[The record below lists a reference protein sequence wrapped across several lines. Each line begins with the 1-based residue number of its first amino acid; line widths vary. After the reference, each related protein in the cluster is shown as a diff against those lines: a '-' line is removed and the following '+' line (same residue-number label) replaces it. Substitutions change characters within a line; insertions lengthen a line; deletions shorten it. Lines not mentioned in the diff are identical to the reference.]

1 MVATAPFRLDLLTS
15 EQNPLADRLRCVTLA
30 HGSGNGNRLD
40 FVFIRPTDAGGASAD
55 GGVSART
62 RLFVDDDESVLIEE
76 VSASGSVPML
86 KATNRGDTD
95 LLLLAG
101 QIVRGGKQ
109 NRGINADILI
119 LAGQSAMIPVTCVEQ
134 GRWSGDPR
142 SRFRHAGIEPLSIRA
157 GKMRNVH
164 SSIRTRGSH
173 EANQGE
179 VWEKVSMMQRAF
191 AVHSP
196 SSDLLE
202 SMSAATGPIGAGAT
216 RRPRQVHPA
225 AQALLGGGLEEEGI
239 GEEPDGE
246 REFGGEPGMGRGWPR
261 PRLAGP
267 HSALVNDPRLPRE
280 QATVIRDAFRAL
292 EREALEML
300 RQRRLAIRNF
310 AGLPRAELADRLAS
324 ERASQEERERRTLAI
339 RAELDA
345 LVERATRFLAE
356 QPPIAQ
362 DTVDGVQQKSLDHA
376 DAEARLATGA
386 LVFLDGEFLTG
397 DLFADSAW
405 FARFYGDL
413 RHSAIASWRELEM
426 RGTARDPRRAPATED
441 DASIVARA
449 ASVLRDAAAGHW
461 VERKAPAHG
470 RLWTLEHPFLECST
484 TTSAGVGATD
494 EPLHLLIGTRH
505 EPEVFR
511 RTRAR

>member
-1 MVATAPFRLDLLTS
+1 MVATAPFCLDLLNS
-15 EQNPLADRLRCVTLA
+15 DQNTLGDRLRCVTLA
-30 HGSGNGNRLD
+30 NGASGRLD
-40 FVFIRPTDAGGASAD
+40 FVFIRPVEGTAD
-55 GGVSART
+55 DRRSHVSERT

-76 VSASGSVPML
+76 VSSSGSVPML
-86 KATNRGDTD
+86 RATNKGDTD

-119 LAGQSAMIPVTCVEQ
+119 LAGKSAAIPVTCVEQ

-157 GKMRNVH
+157 GKMRGVH
-164 SSIRTRGSH
+164 SSMRERGSH

-191 AVHSP
+191 AVHSR

-202 SMSAATGPIGAGAT
+202 SMSAAADPVGAAPV
-216 RRPRQVHPA
+216 RRRRLADPAVH
-225 AQALLGGGLEEEGI
+225 ALIGGGDESEEG
-239 GEEPDGE
+239 GAPD
-246 REFGGEPGMGRGWPR
+246 MPR
-261 PRLAGP
+261 PRPLPNFAGP

-280 QATVIRDAFRAL
+280 QATAIRETFRAL
-292 EREALEML
+292 ELEA
-300 RQRRLAIRNF
+300 RRLMRLQRDSMRDLMQ
-310 AGLPRAELADRLAS
+310 LPRTELETRLAA
-324 ERASQEERERRTLAI
+324 EHAAHREYEQRVLAI

-345 LVERATRFLAE
+345 LVERARRFLAE

-362 DTVDGVQQKSLDHA
+362 DTVDGVRQKSLDHA
-376 DAEARLATGA
+376 DTEARLSTGA

-397 DLFADSAW
+397 DLFADPAW

-413 RHSAIASWRELEM
+413 RHSAIASWRELEA
-426 RGTARDPRRAPATED
+426 RGATRDPRRQPAIED
-441 DASIVARA
+441 DSAVLARA
-449 ASVLRDAAAGHW
+449 ASVLRDAGAGHW

-484 TTSAGVGATD
+484 TTSAGAGMGD
-494 EPLHLLIGTRH
+494 EPLHVLVGTRH
-505 EPEVFR
+505 EPEAFR
-511 RTRAR
+511 RSRAR